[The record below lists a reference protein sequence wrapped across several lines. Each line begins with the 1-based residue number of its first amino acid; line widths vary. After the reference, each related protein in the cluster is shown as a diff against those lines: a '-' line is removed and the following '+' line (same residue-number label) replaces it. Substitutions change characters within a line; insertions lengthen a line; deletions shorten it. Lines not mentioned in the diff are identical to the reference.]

1 MTTQK
6 QAAANKTN
14 AKKSTGAKT
23 AEGKAVV
30 AGNAVKHGILSTRIL
45 LAGESADLFGQLR
58 NEMVMALRPVGMLEA
73 VLVEKIT
80 AAIWKQRRLVE
91 AETASIELGRDMG
104 LRQNRKQ
111 VDAALG
117 GWGDAENIAKEDLA
131 DITADDRAQVKW
143 CHAVLA
149 EFEAL
154 DEDVLEANELEGLE
168 KAAPLIA
175 GQFHKDA
182 AEEWETPSSYLGILA
197 NNDSD
202 LDTWSRELVG
212 WCEKEIK
219 KHERRPMVQ
228 AVANL
233 VRSKLSAPVEIE
245 VLARYQVAL
254 DGELYRAMDQLRKQ
268 QEWRMKAGIEIE
280 AEPEGSHL

>member
-1 MTTQK
+1 M
-6 QAAANKTN
+6 
-14 AKKSTGAKT
+14 
-23 AEGKAVV
+23 V
-30 AGNAVKHGILSTRIL
+30 AGNAIKHGILSTRIL

-58 NEMVMALRPVGMLEA
+58 NEMQLALRPVGMLEA
-73 VLVEKIT
+73 VLVEKIA

-91 AETASIELGRDMG
+91 AETASIELGRDMR
-104 LRQNRKQ
+104 LRQNRKL

-117 GWGDAENIAKEDLA
+117 GFGDSSKVTKEDLA
-131 DITADDRAQVKW
+131 DITADDRAHVKW

-149 EFEAL
+149 EYEAL
-154 DEDVLEANELEGLE
+154 DEAVLEANTLEGLE
-168 KAAPLIA
+168 KAAPLLA
-175 GQFHKDA
+175 ADFKQDA
-182 AEEWETPSSYLGILA
+182 ENEWETPADYLCILA

-202 LDTWSRELVG
+202 LSTWASDTVE
-212 WCEKEIK
+212 WCKKEIES
-219 KHERRPMVQ
+219 HERRPMVQ

-233 VRSKLSAPVEIE
+233 VRSKLSAPVEME

-280 AEPEGSHL
+280 AEEVG